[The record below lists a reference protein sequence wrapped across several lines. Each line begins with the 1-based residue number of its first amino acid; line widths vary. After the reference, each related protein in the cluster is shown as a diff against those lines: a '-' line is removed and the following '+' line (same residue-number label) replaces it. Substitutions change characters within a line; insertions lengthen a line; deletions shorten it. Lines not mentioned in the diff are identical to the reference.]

1 MFLRNAKPSKNSLSS
16 SLSDL
21 EETRTLLLDQIDRLQ
36 KLELKEKWKLSMYL
50 SRYHGADGTYY
61 DAGEELLM
69 YQEIQEKFTVNS
81 HPKEVGTKE
90 EEWLP
95 SRTSTKKDAQWSKKL
110 RRRKIK
116 EEKKKKEEQSRMT
129 VDPEEVFAPKRLKE
143 EEENGKKQE
152 YGSSNLHASENLKKS
167 NDKMN
172 MDERVP
178 LGHRNWKWNSARS
191 RYHTYEQ
198 ELSGRVLLLASQHRI
213 LGSNPI
219 TWLCDQDSVKYF
231 MDRPRPHGKRLRRWW
246 LYLSKLRFAT
256 FHIPGI
262 KKKCVTI
269 YHATVLIP
277 WWGRTPR

>member
-1 MFLRNAKPSKNSLSS
+1 MFLRNAKPSKNSLPS

-50 SRYHGADGTYY
+50 DRYHGADGTYY

-110 RRRKIK
+110 RGRKIK

-129 VDPEEVFAPKRLKE
+129 VDPEEVFALKRLKE

-167 NDKMN
+167 LDKMN
-172 MDERVP
+172 MDERVKKII
-178 LGHRNWKWNSARS
+178 LAHSEGIWTTAF
-191 RYHTYEQ
+191 T
-198 ELSGRVLLLASQHRI
+198 RVL
-213 LGSNPI
+213 
-219 TWLCDQDSVKYF
+219 
-231 MDRPRPHGKRLRRWW
+231 
-246 LYLSKLRFAT
+246 
-256 FHIPGI
+256 
-262 KKKCVTI
+262 
-269 YHATVLIP
+269 
-277 WWGRTPR
+277 